1 MWAVIAPALTLLS
14 LTAVQAPGE
23 LCADFQPCTGHHLEA
38 WCTWTMGGRVGW
50 LARLCPRATY
60 GEFAHLAESLVCR
73 VYLRSWA
80 WPRGQDEVESL
91 PWESS
96 QGSGVE
102 TSKRQR
108 TESPSGA
115 VGTFSCCEEWG
126 RLGKDISVR
135 WWVSERGPSGRRGD
149 GNRVCRRREMGE
161 SVPNSGAPRG
171 WIAAPK
177 LLLIYRAQAGSS
189 PP

>member
-14 LTAVQAPGE
+14 LTAVQPPGE
-23 LCADFQPCTGHHLEA
+23 VCADFQPCTGHHLEA
-38 WCTWTMGGRVGW
+38 RCTWTMGGRVGG
-50 LARLCPRATY
+50 LLVCVRARPY

-73 VYLRSWA
+73 VYLRSWT

-108 TESPSGA
+108 DESPSGA
-115 VGTFSCCEEWG
+115 VGPSPAVKNGGGWG
-126 RLGKDISVR
+126 KTSQSGVGFRERPVRQKRRRKPCVQTQGDGRECAQLGGAPWLDCSTQAA
-135 WWVSERGPSGRRGD
+135 SDLSGPSH
-149 GNRVCRRREMGE
+149 
-161 SVPNSGAPRG
+161 
-171 WIAAPK
+171 
-177 LLLIYRAQAGSS
+177 SS